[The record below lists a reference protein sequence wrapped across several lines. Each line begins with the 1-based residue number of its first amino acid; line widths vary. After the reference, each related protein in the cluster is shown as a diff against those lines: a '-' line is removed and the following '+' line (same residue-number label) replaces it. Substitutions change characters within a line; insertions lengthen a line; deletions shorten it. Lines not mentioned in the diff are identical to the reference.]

1 MVIYLQRRNE
11 LVLKSLIITLL
22 LLFIVMS
29 GYFSSFILFNNKDA
43 VSFKAQELEIKTL
56 KNDLQELGSLAKLEG
71 DFIVG
76 RVILRDIHNFYN
88 EVVIN
93 LGSKDGVSEYDAVVN
108 EEGLIGII
116 YKVSKD
122 YSYVKLLTGDY
133 NVSVKINETY
143 GNLNKGKVSLLDK
156 YSDIKS
162 GDKIYTSGYSAV
174 VKDIYVG
181 EIDEVA
187 YDDENLGKEVTVKLI
202 DNNDLNYIAVIRGGL

>member
-1 MVIYLQRRNE
+1 MVIYLQRRNK
-11 LVLKSLIITLL
+11 LVLKALIITLL

-29 GYFSSFILFNNKDA
+29 GYLSSFVLANNKDE
-43 VSFKAQELEIKTL
+43 VLFYAQELELNTL
-56 KNDLQELGSLAKLEG
+56 RNDLQELGSLAKLEG
-71 DFIVG
+71 NFIVG

-93 LGSKDGVSEYDAVVN
+93 LGSNDDVSEYDAVVN
-108 EEGLIGII
+108 EEGLVGIV

-162 GDKIYTSGYSAV
+162 GDKIYTSGYSVV
-174 VKDIYVG
+174 VKNIYVG

-187 YDDENLGKEVTVKLI
+187 YDNENLGKEVTVKLV
-202 DNNDLNYIAVIRGGL
+202 DNTNLNYIAVIRGGL